1 MNILH
6 PGEIIQKIQDNRKEK
21 REVLQ
26 IFSDRI
32 DYALSKK
39 DPQEPRKI
47 TASLKNHGVTATAL
61 KGLTETASVNV
72 SAFLRHEIR
81 IIKGNPTLDKG
92 TKTFADVCGDS
103 SFMKIAVTLRELYA
117 DDIASA
123 LSYEDAFEV
132 IIEKFLFHS

>member
-6 PGEIIQKIQDNRKEK
+6 PGEIIQRIQDNRKEK

-32 DYALSKK
+32 DYAFSKK
-39 DPQEPRKI
+39 DPQELQKI
-47 TASLKNHGVTATAL
+47 TASLKNHGVTAMIL

-81 IIKGNPTLDKG
+81 IIKGNPSLDKK
-92 TKTFADVCGDS
+92 TKTFADVRGNS
-103 SFMKIAVTLRELYA
+103 SFMKIAVTLRDLYA

-123 LSYEDAFEV
+123 LSYEDAFNI
-132 IIEKFLFHS
+132 IIEKFFFHS

>member
-6 PGEIIQKIQDNRKEK
+6 PGEIIQEIQDKRKEK

-39 DPQEPRKI
+39 DPQELQKI
-47 TASLKNHGVTATAL
+47 TVSLKNHGVTAIAL
-61 KGLTETASVNV
+61 KGLTETASINVN
-72 SAFLRHEIR
+72 AFLRREIR
-81 IIKGNPTLDKG
+81 IIKGSPTFDNR
-92 TKTFADVCGDS
+92 TRTFADVYENS
-103 SFMKIAVTLRELYA
+103 PFMKIAVTLRELYA
-117 DDIASA
+117 DDIAST
-123 LSYEDAFEV
+123 LSYEDAFKV

>member
-39 DPQEPRKI
+39 DPQALQKI
-47 TASLKNHGVTATAL
+47 TASLKNHGITAMIL

-72 SAFLRHEIR
+72 STFLRREVR
-81 IIKGNPTLDKG
+81 IIKGNPALDKR
-92 TKTFADVCGDS
+92 TETFADVCGNS

-123 LSYEDAFEV
+123 LSYEDAFKV
-132 IIEKFLFHS
+132 IIEKFFFHS